1 MDIVIQGEGAGA
13 FAHQLTIK
21 NIWVKENAVRINGAD
36 DVLSQEL
43 MAEAEK
49 LGFDVNCLPDG
60 LSIKDFGLVTLDM
73 DSTLIELEC
82 IDDIAWQYGVGEEV
96 ARMTEIAMQ
105 GHMPFA
111 QYLRERAVLFKDA
124 PAHFLD
130 VTASH
135 AKLMPGA
142 RELIDFAKAHGL
154 KTYILS
160 GGFDAIA
167 KRVVEMLGMDGYLC
181 NRLVI
186 KDGMSGQALP
196 DNTAVVILDTEIDA
210 ELEKE
215 GIARDFVRM
224 IQALRKSK
232 DFDISDR
239 IKLAY
244 SSENATVKTAI
255 SEYADYIKEQVLA
268 LEIAE
273 NGNLSTPTIDELG
286 GAEVRFD
293 VVKAA

>member
-1 MDIVIQGEGAGA
+1 MDIVIQGGGAGA

-142 RELIDFAKAHGL
+142 RELINFAKAHGL

-186 KDGMSGQALP
+186 EDGKMTGEVTGP
-196 DNTAVVILDTEIDA
+196 GGGEILDADGKRRAMEMLCMLNGILCDRA
-210 ELEKE
+210 IAGGDGANDLEMIKAA
-215 GIARDFVRM
+215 GIGFAFHGKPVV
-224 IQALRKSK
+224 AASAP
-232 DFDISDR
+232 F
-239 IKLAY
+239 
-244 SSENATVKTAI
+244 NVKH
-255 SEYADYIKEQVLA
+255 
-268 LEIAE
+268 
-273 NGNLSTPTIDELG
+273 G
-286 GAEVRFD
+286 GLD
-293 VVKAA
+293 VVVNFFVEAWDDAKKE

>member
-36 DVLSQEL
+36 DVLSQEI

-142 RELIDFAKAHGL
+142 RELINFAKAHGL

-186 KDGMSGQALP
+186 EDGKMTGEVTGP
-196 DNTAVVILDTEIDA
+196 GGGEILDADGKRRAMEMLCMLNGILCDRA
-210 ELEKE
+210 IAGGDGANDLEMIKAA
-215 GIARDFVRM
+215 GIGFAFHGKPVV
-224 IQALRKSK
+224 AASAP
-232 DFDISDR
+232 F
-239 IKLAY
+239 
-244 SSENATVKTAI
+244 NVKH
-255 SEYADYIKEQVLA
+255 
-268 LEIAE
+268 
-273 NGNLSTPTIDELG
+273 G
-286 GAEVRFD
+286 GLD
-293 VVKAA
+293 VVVNFFVEAWDDAKKE

>member
-142 RELIDFAKAHGL
+142 RELINFAKAHGL

-186 KDGMSGQALP
+186 EDGKMTGEVTGP
-196 DNTAVVILDTEIDA
+196 GGGEILDADGKRRAMEM
-210 ELEKE
+210 LCMLN
-215 GIARDFVRM
+215 GILCDRAIAGGDGANDLGM
-224 IQALRKSK
+224 IKAAGIGFAFHGKPVVAASAP
-232 DFDISDR
+232 F
-239 IKLAY
+239 
-244 SSENATVKTAI
+244 NVKH
-255 SEYADYIKEQVLA
+255 
-268 LEIAE
+268 
-273 NGNLSTPTIDELG
+273 G
-286 GAEVRFD
+286 GLD
-293 VVKAA
+293 VVVNFFVEAWDDAKKE

>member
-43 MAEAEK
+43 MTEAEK

-186 KDGMSGQALP
+186 EDGKMTGEVTGP
-196 DNTAVVILDTEIDA
+196 GGGEILDADGKRRAMEMLCMLNGILCDRA
-210 ELEKE
+210 IAGGDGANDLEMIKAA
-215 GIARDFVRM
+215 GIGFAFHGKPVV
-224 IQALRKSK
+224 AASAP
-232 DFDISDR
+232 F
-239 IKLAY
+239 
-244 SSENATVKTAI
+244 NVKH
-255 SEYADYIKEQVLA
+255 
-268 LEIAE
+268 
-273 NGNLSTPTIDELG
+273 G
-286 GAEVRFD
+286 GLD
-293 VVKAA
+293 VVVNFFVEAWDDAKKE

>member
-142 RELIDFAKAHGL
+142 RELINFAKAHGL

-186 KDGMSGQALP
+186 EDGKMTGEVTGP
-196 DNTAVVILDTEIDA
+196 GGGEILDADGKRRAMEMLCMLNGILCDRA
-210 ELEKE
+210 IAGGDGANDLEMIKAA
-215 GIARDFVRM
+215 GIGFAFHGKPVV
-224 IQALRKSK
+224 A
-232 DFDISDR
+232 
-239 IKLAY
+239 A
-244 SSENATVKTAI
+244 NAPFNVKH
-255 SEYADYIKEQVLA
+255 
-268 LEIAE
+268 
-273 NGNLSTPTIDELG
+273 G
-286 GAEVRFD
+286 GLD
-293 VVKAA
+293 VVVNFFVEAWDDAKKE

>member
-142 RELIDFAKAHGL
+142 RELINFAKAHGL

-167 KRVVEMLGMDGYLC
+167 KHVVEMLGMDGYLC

-186 KDGMSGQALP
+186 EDGKMTGEVTGP
-196 DNTAVVILDTEIDA
+196 GGGEILDADGKRRAMEMLCMLNGILCDRA
-210 ELEKE
+210 IAGGDGANDLEMIKAA
-215 GIARDFVRM
+215 GIGFAFHGKPVV
-224 IQALRKSK
+224 AASAP
-232 DFDISDR
+232 F
-239 IKLAY
+239 
-244 SSENATVKTAI
+244 NVKH
-255 SEYADYIKEQVLA
+255 
-268 LEIAE
+268 
-273 NGNLSTPTIDELG
+273 G
-286 GAEVRFD
+286 GLD
-293 VVKAA
+293 VVVNFFVEAWDDAKKE

>member
-186 KDGMSGQALP
+186 EDGEMTGEVTGP
-196 DNTAVVILDTEIDA
+196 GGGEILDADGKRRAMEMLCMLNGILCDRA
-210 ELEKE
+210 IAGGDGANDLEMIKAA
-215 GIARDFVRM
+215 GIGFAFHGKPVV
-224 IQALRKSK
+224 AASAP
-232 DFDISDR
+232 F
-239 IKLAY
+239 
-244 SSENATVKTAI
+244 NVKH
-255 SEYADYIKEQVLA
+255 
-268 LEIAE
+268 
-273 NGNLSTPTIDELG
+273 G
-286 GAEVRFD
+286 GLD
-293 VVKAA
+293 VVVNFFVEAWDDAKKE

>member
-36 DVLSQEL
+36 NVLSQEL

-142 RELIDFAKAHGL
+142 RELINFAKAHGL

-186 KDGMSGQALP
+186 EDGKMTGEVTGP
-196 DNTAVVILDTEIDA
+196 GGGEILDADGKRRAMEMLCMLNGILCDRA
-210 ELEKE
+210 IAGGDGANDLEMIKAA
-215 GIARDFVRM
+215 GIGFAFHGKPVV
-224 IQALRKSK
+224 AASAP
-232 DFDISDR
+232 F
-239 IKLAY
+239 
-244 SSENATVKTAI
+244 NVKH
-255 SEYADYIKEQVLA
+255 
-268 LEIAE
+268 
-273 NGNLSTPTIDELG
+273 G
-286 GAEVRFD
+286 GLD
-293 VVKAA
+293 VVVNFFVEAWDDAKKE

>member
-142 RELIDFAKAHGL
+142 RELINFAKAHGL

-186 KDGMSGQALP
+186 EDGKMTGEVTGP
-196 DNTAVVILDTEIDA
+196 GGGEILDADGKRRAMEMLCMLNGILCDRA
-210 ELEKE
+210 IAGGDGANDLEMIKAA
-215 GIARDFVRM
+215 GIGFAFHGKPVVAASA
-224 IQALRKSK
+224 Q
-232 DFDISDR
+232 F
-239 IKLAY
+239 
-244 SSENATVKTAI
+244 NVKH
-255 SEYADYIKEQVLA
+255 
-268 LEIAE
+268 
-273 NGNLSTPTIDELG
+273 G
-286 GAEVRFD
+286 GLD
-293 VVKAA
+293 VVVNFFVEAWDDAKKE

>member
-49 LGFDVNCLPDG
+49 LGFDVNCLHDG

-142 RELIDFAKAHGL
+142 RELINFAKAHGL

-186 KDGMSGQALP
+186 EDGKMTGEVTGP
-196 DNTAVVILDTEIDA
+196 GGGEILDADGKRRAMEMLCMLNGILCDRA
-210 ELEKE
+210 IAGGDGANDLEMIKAA
-215 GIARDFVRM
+215 GIGFAFHGKPVV
-224 IQALRKSK
+224 AASAP
-232 DFDISDR
+232 F
-239 IKLAY
+239 
-244 SSENATVKTAI
+244 NVKH
-255 SEYADYIKEQVLA
+255 
-268 LEIAE
+268 
-273 NGNLSTPTIDELG
+273 G
-286 GAEVRFD
+286 GLD
-293 VVKAA
+293 VVVNFFVEAWDDAKKE

>member
-142 RELIDFAKAHGL
+142 RELINFAKAHGL

-160 GGFDAIA
+160 GGSDAIA

-186 KDGMSGQALP
+186 EDGKMTGEVTGP
-196 DNTAVVILDTEIDA
+196 GGGEILDADGKRRAMEMLCMLNGILCDRA
-210 ELEKE
+210 IAGGDGANDLEMIKAA
-215 GIARDFVRM
+215 GIGFAFHGKPVV
-224 IQALRKSK
+224 AASAP
-232 DFDISDR
+232 F
-239 IKLAY
+239 
-244 SSENATVKTAI
+244 NVKH
-255 SEYADYIKEQVLA
+255 
-268 LEIAE
+268 
-273 NGNLSTPTIDELG
+273 G
-286 GAEVRFD
+286 GLD
-293 VVKAA
+293 VVVNFFVEAWDDAKKE

>member
-1 MDIVIQGEGAGA
+1 MDIVIQGGGAGA

-142 RELIDFAKAHGL
+142 RELINFAKAHGL

-186 KDGMSGQALP
+186 KDGKMTGEVTGP
-196 DNTAVVILDTEIDA
+196 GGGEILDADGKRRAMEMLCMLNGILCDRA
-210 ELEKE
+210 IAGGDGANDLEMIKAA
-215 GIARDFVRM
+215 GIGFAFHGKPVV
-224 IQALRKSK
+224 AASAP
-232 DFDISDR
+232 F
-239 IKLAY
+239 
-244 SSENATVKTAI
+244 NVKH
-255 SEYADYIKEQVLA
+255 
-268 LEIAE
+268 
-273 NGNLSTPTIDELG
+273 G
-286 GAEVRFD
+286 GLD
-293 VVKAA
+293 VVVNFFVEAWDDAKKE

>member
-142 RELIDFAKAHGL
+142 RELINFAKAHGL

-186 KDGMSGQALP
+186 ENGKMTGEVTGP
-196 DNTAVVILDTEIDA
+196 GGGEILDADGKRRAMEMLCMLNGILCDRA
-210 ELEKE
+210 IAGGDGANDLEMIKAA
-215 GIARDFVRM
+215 GIGFAFHGKPVV
-224 IQALRKSK
+224 AASAP
-232 DFDISDR
+232 F
-239 IKLAY
+239 
-244 SSENATVKTAI
+244 NVKH
-255 SEYADYIKEQVLA
+255 
-268 LEIAE
+268 
-273 NGNLSTPTIDELG
+273 G
-286 GAEVRFD
+286 GLD
-293 VVKAA
+293 VVVNFFVEAWDDAKKE

>member
-142 RELIDFAKAHGL
+142 RELINFAKAHGL

-186 KDGMSGQALP
+186 EDGKMTGEVTGP
-196 DNTAVVILDTEIDA
+196 GGGEILDADGKRRAMEMLCMLNGILCDRA
-210 ELEKE
+210 IAGGDGANDLE
-215 GIARDFVRM
+215 M
-224 IQALRKSK
+224 
-232 DFDISDR
+232 
-239 IKLAY
+239 
-244 SSENATVKTAI
+244 
-255 SEYADYIKEQVLA
+255 
-268 LEIAE
+268 
-273 NGNLSTPTIDELG
+273 
-286 GAEVRFD
+286 
-293 VVKAA
+293 VKAAGIGFAFHGKPVVAASAPFNVKHGGLDVVVNFFVEAWDNAKKE

>member
-142 RELIDFAKAHGL
+142 RELINFAKAHGL

-186 KDGMSGQALP
+186 EDGKMTGEVTGP
-196 DNTAVVILDTEIDA
+196 GGGEILDADGKRRAMEMLCMLNGILCDRA
-210 ELEKE
+210 IAGGDGANDLE
-215 GIARDFVRM
+215 M
-224 IQALRKSK
+224 
-232 DFDISDR
+232 
-239 IKLAY
+239 
-244 SSENATVKTAI
+244 
-255 SEYADYIKEQVLA
+255 
-268 LEIAE
+268 
-273 NGNLSTPTIDELG
+273 
-286 GAEVRFD
+286 
-293 VVKAA
+293 VKAAGIGFAFHGKPVVAASAPFNVKHGGLDVVVNFFVEAWDDAKKE

>member
-135 AKLMPGA
+135 AKLIPGA
-142 RELIDFAKAHGL
+142 RELINFAKAHGL

-186 KDGMSGQALP
+186 EDGKMTGEVTGP
-196 DNTAVVILDTEIDA
+196 GGGEILDADGKRRAMEMLCMLNGILCDRA
-210 ELEKE
+210 IAGGDGANDLEMIKAA
-215 GIARDFVRM
+215 GIGFAFHGKPVV
-224 IQALRKSK
+224 AASAP
-232 DFDISDR
+232 F
-239 IKLAY
+239 
-244 SSENATVKTAI
+244 NVKH
-255 SEYADYIKEQVLA
+255 
-268 LEIAE
+268 
-273 NGNLSTPTIDELG
+273 G
-286 GAEVRFD
+286 GLD
-293 VVKAA
+293 VVVNFFVEAWDDAKKE

>member
-43 MAEAEK
+43 MVEAEK

-186 KDGMSGQALP
+186 EDGKMTGEVTGP
-196 DNTAVVILDTEIDA
+196 GGGEILDADGKRRAMEMLCMLNGILCDRA
-210 ELEKE
+210 IAGGDGANDLEMIKAA
-215 GIARDFVRM
+215 GIGFAFHGKPVV
-224 IQALRKSK
+224 AASAP
-232 DFDISDR
+232 F
-239 IKLAY
+239 
-244 SSENATVKTAI
+244 NVKH
-255 SEYADYIKEQVLA
+255 
-268 LEIAE
+268 
-273 NGNLSTPTIDELG
+273 G
-286 GAEVRFD
+286 GLD
-293 VVKAA
+293 VVVNFFVEAWDDAKKE

>member
-96 ARMTEIAMQ
+96 ARMTEIAMLA
-105 GHMPFA
+105 HMPFA

-142 RELIDFAKAHGL
+142 RELINFAKAHGL

-186 KDGMSGQALP
+186 EDGKMTGEVTGP
-196 DNTAVVILDTEIDA
+196 GGGEILDADGKRRAMEMLCMLNGILCDRA
-210 ELEKE
+210 IAGGDGANDLEMIKAA
-215 GIARDFVRM
+215 GIGFAFHGKPVV
-224 IQALRKSK
+224 AASAP
-232 DFDISDR
+232 F
-239 IKLAY
+239 
-244 SSENATVKTAI
+244 NVKH
-255 SEYADYIKEQVLA
+255 
-268 LEIAE
+268 
-273 NGNLSTPTIDELG
+273 G
-286 GAEVRFD
+286 GLD
-293 VVKAA
+293 VVVNFFVEAWDDAKKE

>member
-142 RELIDFAKAHGL
+142 RELINFAKAHGL

-181 NRLVI
+181 NRLYRGI
-186 KDGMSGQALP
+186 LLYRRRAPFEQRIFREQHGIFPFSGS
-196 DNTAVVILDTEIDA
+196 VVLVCIC
-210 ELEKE
+210 K
-215 GIARDFVRM
+215 VR
-224 IQALRKSK
+224 
-232 DFDISDR
+232 
-239 IKLAY
+239 
-244 SSENATVKTAI
+244 
-255 SEYADYIKEQVLA
+255 
-268 LEIAE
+268 
-273 NGNLSTPTIDELG
+273 
-286 GAEVRFD
+286 
-293 VVKAA
+293 

>member
-142 RELIDFAKAHGL
+142 RELINFAKAHGL

-186 KDGMSGQALP
+186 EDGKMTGEVTGP
-196 DNTAVVILDTEIDA
+196 GGGEILDADGKRRAMEMLCMLNGILCDRA
-210 ELEKE
+210 IAGGDGANDLEMIKAA
-215 GIARDFVRM
+215 GIGFAFHGKPVV
-224 IQALRKSK
+224 A
-232 DFDISDR
+232 
-239 IKLAY
+239 A
-244 SSENATVKTAI
+244 NAPFNVKH
-255 SEYADYIKEQVLA
+255 
-268 LEIAE
+268 
-273 NGNLSTPTIDELG
+273 G
-286 GAEVRFD
+286 GLD
-293 VVKAA
+293 VVVNFFVEAWDDSKKE

>member
-142 RELIDFAKAHGL
+142 RELINFAKAQGL

-186 KDGMSGQALP
+186 EDGKMTGEVTGP
-196 DNTAVVILDTEIDA
+196 GGGEILDADGKRRAMEMLCMLNGILCDRA
-210 ELEKE
+210 IAGGDGANDLEMIKAA
-215 GIARDFVRM
+215 GIGFAFHGKPVV
-224 IQALRKSK
+224 AASAP
-232 DFDISDR
+232 F
-239 IKLAY
+239 
-244 SSENATVKTAI
+244 NVKH
-255 SEYADYIKEQVLA
+255 
-268 LEIAE
+268 
-273 NGNLSTPTIDELG
+273 G
-286 GAEVRFD
+286 GLD
-293 VVKAA
+293 VVVNFFVEAWDDAKKE

>member
-142 RELIDFAKAHGL
+142 RELINFAKAHDL

-186 KDGMSGQALP
+186 EDGKMTGEVTGP
-196 DNTAVVILDTEIDA
+196 GGGEILDADGKRRAMEMLCMLNGILCDRA
-210 ELEKE
+210 IAGGDGANDLEMIKAA
-215 GIARDFVRM
+215 GIGFAFHGKPVV
-224 IQALRKSK
+224 AASAP
-232 DFDISDR
+232 F
-239 IKLAY
+239 
-244 SSENATVKTAI
+244 NVKH
-255 SEYADYIKEQVLA
+255 
-268 LEIAE
+268 
-273 NGNLSTPTIDELG
+273 G
-286 GAEVRFD
+286 GLD
-293 VVKAA
+293 VVVNFFVEAWDDAKKE

>member
-186 KDGMSGQALP
+186 KDGKMTGEVTGP
-196 DNTAVVILDTEIDA
+196 GGGEILDADGKRRAMEMLCMLNGILCDRA
-210 ELEKE
+210 IAGGDGANDLEMIKAA
-215 GIARDFVRM
+215 GIGFAFHGKPVV
-224 IQALRKSK
+224 AASAP
-232 DFDISDR
+232 F
-239 IKLAY
+239 
-244 SSENATVKTAI
+244 NVKH
-255 SEYADYIKEQVLA
+255 
-268 LEIAE
+268 
-273 NGNLSTPTIDELG
+273 G
-286 GAEVRFD
+286 GLD
-293 VVKAA
+293 VVVNFFVEAWDDAKKE

>member
-142 RELIDFAKAHGL
+142 RELINFAKAHGL

-186 KDGMSGQALP
+186 EDGKMTGEVTGP
-196 DNTAVVILDTEIDA
+196 GGGEILDADGKRRAMEMLCMLNGILCDRA
-210 ELEKE
+210 IAGGDGANDLEMIKAA
-215 GIARDFVRM
+215 GIGFAFHGKPVV
-224 IQALRKSK
+224 AASAP
-232 DFDISDR
+232 F
-239 IKLAY
+239 
-244 SSENATVKTAI
+244 NVKH
-255 SEYADYIKEQVLA
+255 
-268 LEIAE
+268 
-273 NGNLSTPTIDELG
+273 G
-286 GAEVRFD
+286 GLD
-293 VVKAA
+293 VVVNFFVEAWDDAKKE

>member
-1 MDIVIQGEGAGA
+1 MDIVIQGEGVGA

-82 IDDIAWQYGVGEEV
+82 IDDIAWQYGVGKEV

-186 KDGMSGQALP
+186 EDGKMTGEVTGP
-196 DNTAVVILDTEIDA
+196 GGGEILDADGKRRAMEMLCMLNGILCDRA
-210 ELEKE
+210 IAGGDGANDLEMIKAA
-215 GIARDFVRM
+215 GIGFAFHGKPVV
-224 IQALRKSK
+224 AASAP
-232 DFDISDR
+232 F
-239 IKLAY
+239 
-244 SSENATVKTAI
+244 NVKH
-255 SEYADYIKEQVLA
+255 
-268 LEIAE
+268 
-273 NGNLSTPTIDELG
+273 G
-286 GAEVRFD
+286 GLD
-293 VVKAA
+293 VVVNFFVEAWDDAKKE

>member
-142 RELIDFAKAHGL
+142 RELINFAKAHGL

-186 KDGMSGQALP
+186 EDGKMTGEVTGP
-196 DNTAVVILDTEIDA
+196 GGGEILDADGKRRAMEMLCMLNGILCDRA
-210 ELEKE
+210 IAGGDGANDLEMIKAA
-215 GIARDFVRM
+215 GIGFAFHGKPVV
-224 IQALRKSK
+224 AASAP
-232 DFDISDR
+232 F
-239 IKLAY
+239 
-244 SSENATVKTAI
+244 NVKH
-255 SEYADYIKEQVLA
+255 
-268 LEIAE
+268 
-273 NGNLSTPTIDELG
+273 G
-286 GAEVRFD
+286 GLD
-293 VVKAA
+293 VVVNFFVEAWNDAKKE

>member
-186 KDGMSGQALP
+186 EDGKMTGEVTGP
-196 DNTAVVILDTEIDA
+196 GGGEILDADGKRRAMEMLCMLNGILCDRA
-210 ELEKE
+210 IAGGDGANDLEMIKAA
-215 GIARDFVRM
+215 GIGFAFHGKPVV
-224 IQALRKSK
+224 AASAP
-232 DFDISDR
+232 F
-239 IKLAY
+239 
-244 SSENATVKTAI
+244 NVKH
-255 SEYADYIKEQVLA
+255 
-268 LEIAE
+268 
-273 NGNLSTPTIDELG
+273 G
-286 GAEVRFD
+286 GLD
-293 VVKAA
+293 VVVNFFVEAWDDAKKE

>member
-186 KDGMSGQALP
+186 EDGKMTGEVTGP
-196 DNTAVVILDTEIDA
+196 GGGEILDADGNRRAMEMLCMLNGILCDRA
-210 ELEKE
+210 IAGGDGANDLEMIKAA
-215 GIARDFVRM
+215 GIGFAFHGKPVV
-224 IQALRKSK
+224 AASAP
-232 DFDISDR
+232 F
-239 IKLAY
+239 
-244 SSENATVKTAI
+244 NVKH
-255 SEYADYIKEQVLA
+255 
-268 LEIAE
+268 
-273 NGNLSTPTIDELG
+273 G
-286 GAEVRFD
+286 GLD
-293 VVKAA
+293 VVVNFFVEAWDDAKKE

>member
-142 RELIDFAKAHGL
+142 RELINFAKAHGL

-186 KDGMSGQALP
+186 EDGKMTGEVTGP
-196 DNTAVVILDTEIDA
+196 GGGEILDADGKRRAMEMLCMLNGILCDRA
-210 ELEKE
+210 IAGGDGANDLEMIKAA
-215 GIARDFVRM
+215 GIGFAFHGKPVV
-224 IQALRKSK
+224 AASAP
-232 DFDISDR
+232 F
-239 IKLAY
+239 
-244 SSENATVKTAI
+244 NVKH
-255 SEYADYIKEQVLA
+255 
-268 LEIAE
+268 
-273 NGNLSTPTIDELG
+273 G
-286 GAEVRFD
+286 GLD
-293 VVKAA
+293 VVVNFFVEAWDNAKKE